1 MSYERTRFG
10 QTCSPSRVAHVR
22 TVLGARLRPRRK
34 DSYLTADMCLVYVR
48 LIKRGGFRR
57 GPATLGVSTVRT
69 DHVAGPPLTEEQRRL
84 VRENIGLVTVHLRR
98 HVANL
103 STPRRDR
110 EWEDLFQEGCLG
122 LIKAAVRY
130 RRERGI
136 PFAAFALPRIHNA
149 VSRALQR
156 KFSTVYVPPK
166 RTSRRGG
173 SSTSSDPSDPR
184 VVPKTYSLS
193 DELESRLADKRRHDP
208 DGGDRETIGQRL
220 RGKYDRALRAA
231 GKALCAKTST
241 RGDRDKLVRLLTEE
255 RFLVP
260 HDEAKRPLRQIA
272 RDTRSSYARV
282 AQCDKQLR
290 EAIRTTLQSDPE
302 FVELNRRIRAE
313 PFGADLPIDLELECE
328 LARASTEELVR
339 RFLDANDADRARM
352 LDVILKMSQ
361 SDIQDIIRLRF
372 MRLSPRMRERLLR
385 DLAQPCKGRN

>member
-1 MSYERTRFG
+1 MDFG
-10 QTCSPSRVAHVR
+10 AVR
-22 TVLGARLRPRRK
+22 QLW
-34 DSYLTADMCLVYVR
+34 
-48 LIKRGGFRR
+48 
-57 GPATLGVSTVRT
+57 GVSTVRT

-122 LIKAAVRY
+122 LIKAAVSY

-173 SSTSSDPSDPR
+173 SSTAADPSDPR
-184 VVPKTYSLS
+184 VAPKTYSLS

-282 AQCDKQLR
+282 AQCDKQLS

-339 RFLDANDADRARM
+339 RFLDADGADRARM

-385 DLAQPCKGRN
+385 DLAQPGKGRN